1 MAAENPMLRSLAK
14 DWSVSGIFTYHSGN
28 PEAFTGS
35 GCAGTPM
42 GTCMPTIVPG
52 VNPRTQSY
60 NKPTGGKVAATG
72 YANTY
77 STINHL
83 NYGAFTVL
91 EATNT
96 ATGLPNSQSVPAGLG
111 TAAYVPGN
119 AARVGADNVF
129 GMGFYNVD
137 LGLKRSF
144 PIWENV
150 KLQIEADLLN
160 ATNHVVWPN
169 PNGVVGSGSN
179 TSTTVTAT
187 YGLLGAPTNNPRDL
201 QLSGRINW

>member
-1 MAAENPMLRSLAK
+1 MA
-14 DWSVSGIFTYHSGN
+14 
-28 PEAFTGS
+28 
-35 GCAGTPM
+35 
-42 GTCMPTIVPG
+42 
-52 VNPRTQSY
+52 Q
-60 NKPTGGKVAATG
+60 TG

-96 ATGLPNSQSVPAGLG
+96 ATNLPNSQSVPAGLG
-111 TAAYVPGN
+111 AAAYVPGN

-179 TSTTVTAT
+179 TSTTITAT
-187 YGLLGAPTNNPRDL
+187 YGYLGAPTNSPRDL